1 MKQPLAEL
9 IITTVNGIVQDFNAH
24 KNAGG
29 GRAIYAGIDYQTLP
43 NTTQSCFAVEDGFV
57 SNHTDDGNYC
67 VLTGA
72 TGQWFYVHLSAFNG
86 GNRNVRAGEI
96 VGFCGQSGNTFGPHL
111 HLGLKINGVYV
122 DPQPYLKFNNIN
134 MDEFTI
140 IPARINKDIGDCLR
154 RAGISDPGSSGQ
166 KQNCAN
172 LNKSWLDKNGV
183 VKSHDGTWQ
192 NMESKLAVGDI
203 VRVRG
208 IPGTPPFPVA
218 PVTPPTPGT
227 DPDGVKWREY
237 SKLSKE
243 LIK

>member
-1 MKQPLAEL
+1 MVQPIEGKLIVTQSFAQHLA
-9 IITTVNGIVQDFNAH
+9 NGNLPPGV
-24 KNAGG
+24 
-29 GRAIYAGIDYQTLP
+29 DYQTLP
-43 NTTQSCFAVEDGFV
+43 KPNQPCFCPERGLITFVGQDNIRGSKYIQLNADSGNIWMLVHLDGFAVSV
-57 SNHTDDGNYC
+57 
-67 VLTGA
+67 
-72 TGQWFYVHLSAFNG
+72 GQRVEEG
-86 GNRNVRAGEI
+86 QQAGI
-96 VGFCGQSGNTFGPHL
+96 CGTSGNVAPHIHINL
-111 HLGLKINGVYV
+111 LKNGVYV
-122 DPQPYLKFNNIN
+122 DPDPILQAITNIN